1 MASPMVQDF
10 TTPVLRNVDLG
21 RGNWLLE
28 FEAPDVASA
37 MRPAQFFMIGV
48 PGSDVLLRRPFSV
61 CGLPGTF
68 ADGRE
73 GAVQVLYR
81 VYGRGT
87 KLLASLRTG
96 AALHVLGPLG
106 RGFDVPIRD
115 DAKIVF
121 VAGGIGSAPFP
132 AFLAE
137 LARGGK
143 RATMIYGARSS
154 GDLPLL
160 PWFRER
166 CDEVVVT
173 TDDGSLGAPGLVTGP
188 LETILRGPDRDRLHL
203 YACGPSPM
211 LKSVAT
217 MALAAGV
224 TCDLSLEAP
233 MACGFGVCLGC
244 VVPTHQSPGGPV
256 GYERV
261 CIEGPVMRAE
271 RLAW

>member
-10 TTPVLRNVDLG
+10 NTPVVRNVDLG

-28 FEAPDVASA
+28 FEAPGVAA
-37 MRPAQFFMIGV
+37 GMRPAQFFMIGV

-96 AALHVLGPLG
+96 ASLHVLGALG
-106 RGFDVPIRD
+106 RGFEVPRGR
-115 DAKIVF
+115 DAKIVI
-121 VAGGIGSAPFP
+121 VAGGIGCAPFP

-137 LARGGK
+137 LNRSGR
-143 RATMIYGARSS
+143 RATMIYGARSA
-154 GDLPLL
+154 GELPLL
-160 PWFRER
+160 DWFREK
-166 CDEVVVT
+166 CDAVLVT
-173 TDDGSLGAPGLVTGP
+173 TDDGSLGQPGLVTGP
-188 LETILRGPDRDRLHL
+188 LEDLLRGPDRERMHL
-203 YACGPSPM
+203 YVCGPSPM
-211 LKSVAT
+211 LKSVAK
-217 MALAAGV
+217 MALASKV
-224 TCDLSLEAP
+224 VCDLSLEAP

-244 VVPTHQSPGGPV
+244 VVPTHERPDGPV